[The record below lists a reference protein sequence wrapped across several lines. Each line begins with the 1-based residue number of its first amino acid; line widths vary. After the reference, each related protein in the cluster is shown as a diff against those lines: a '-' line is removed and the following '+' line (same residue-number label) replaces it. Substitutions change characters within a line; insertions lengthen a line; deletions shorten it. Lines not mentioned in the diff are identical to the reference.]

1 MATVMMVAPKNDAV
15 EVLCAVMPGVPAS
28 PDGPDFAAM
37 LASVPQVRLA
47 DGTAPT
53 GAVDSGLPPLPML
66 AEAVEDTPTPK
77 DLAEAE
83 IDVTCAPTIPVNW
96 LESAKGHTI
105 ATPKTR
111 AFSRGAGVGKER
123 PTETSQ
129 NPEVSQNGTTCTPNV
144 VPLIVVEIMP
154 IKVVADDP
162 EIAIA
167 AVAPQVDPV
176 RLAAMAR
183 KAEPVP
189 GIPVEP
195 KTIPVTPSAIM
206 MLAMP
211 GAEAKRKADLPVP
224 IVAAGAEQQV
234 PFQLLPMIEKV
245 AVAVA
250 ARTPVFA
257 VQIADVARDVLRIT
271 GDAEM
276 RFNVKPDT
284 LGPIAVTIERGEA
297 GLGLKLGVETPAAV
311 QAVRQAEPILN
322 DVRGNAP
329 FVQVSVDLNSPDA
342 RGRPARAAALIRR
355 ARQDDREIM
364 LQHAP
369 VTTGRYA

>member
-1 MATVMMVAPKNDAV
+1 MATVMMVAAKIDAV
-15 EVLCAVMPGVPAS
+15 EVLCAVMPGAPGS
-28 PDGPDFAAM
+28 PDGPDFPAM

-53 GAVDSGLPPLPML
+53 GAVDSALPALPMPTVV
-66 AEAVEDTPTPK
+66 VEISPTPE
-77 DLAEAE
+77 DLVETE
-83 IDVTCAPTIPVNW
+83 IDVAPTIPVNW
-96 LESAKGHTI
+96 LESVKGHTVVSPR
-105 ATPKTR
+105 TL
-111 AFSRGAGVGKER
+111 AFSRGAGAD
-123 PTETSQ
+123 TESSLDLPQ
-129 NPEVSQNGTTCTPNV
+129 NPDTSQNGTAAAPNAG
-144 VPLIVVEIMP
+144 PSTVVESMP
-154 IKVVADDP
+154 VSVFADDP
-162 EIAIA
+162 AIAIA

-176 RLAAMAR
+176 RLVAMAR
-183 KAEPVP
+183 KVEPVA
-189 GIPVEP
+189 GTPVEP
-195 KTIPVTPSAIM
+195 KAIPVTPSAIM

-211 GAEAKRKADLPVP
+211 GAEAKRKADLPEP
-224 IVAAGAEQQV
+224 IATLGAEQRMPLQ
-234 PFQLLPMIEKV
+234 PLPMIEKV

-284 LGPIAVTIERGEA
+284 LGPIAVTIERGDA

-311 QAVRQAEPILN
+311 QVVRQAEPMMN

-342 RGRPARAAALIRR
+342 RGRQARAATLIRR

>member
-1 MATVMMVAPKNDAV
+1 MATVMMVAAKIDAV
-15 EVLCAVMPGVPAS
+15 EVLCAVMPGAPAS

-37 LASVPQVRLA
+37 IASVPQARLA

-53 GAVDSGLPPLPML
+53 GAVDPVLPALPMPTV
-66 AEAVEDTPTPK
+66 AVEISPTPE
-77 DLAEAE
+77 DLVETE
-83 IDVTCAPTIPVNW
+83 IDVAPIPVNW
-96 LESAKGHTI
+96 LESAKGHTVVMPRTL
-105 ATPKTR
+105 AL
-111 AFSRGAGVGKER
+111 SRGAGAGKER
-123 PTETSQ
+123 PTEISQ

-162 EIAIA
+162 ALAIA
-167 AVAPQVDPV
+167 AVAPQIDPV

-211 GAEAKRKADLPVP
+211 GADVKRKADLPEP
-224 IVAAGAEQQV
+224 IATPGAEQRM
-234 PFQLLPMIEKV
+234 PFQPLPMIEKV

-284 LGPIAVTIERGEA
+284 LGPIAVTIERGDA

-329 FVQVSVDLNSPDA
+329 FVQVSVDLNSPDT
-342 RGRPARAAALIRR
+342 RGRQARAATLIRR

>member
-1 MATVMMVAPKNDAV
+1 MMVAAKIDAV
-15 EVLCAVMPGVPAS
+15 EVLCAIMPGVPAS

-37 LASVPQVRLA
+37 LASVPKARLE
-47 DGTAPT
+47 DGTAPSAAVEVAPTPNDLVETEIDGT
-53 GAVDSGLPPLPML
+53 GAPTLAALDAPMV
-66 AEAVEDTPTPK
+66 AS
-77 DLAEAE
+77 
-83 IDVTCAPTIPVNW
+83 NW
-96 LESAKGHTI
+96 LESAKDHTKV
-105 ATPKTR
+105 TPRTLTV
-111 AFSRGAGVGKER
+111 SRSAGVGEAR
-123 PTETSQ
+123 AREESQ
-129 NPEVSQNGTTCTPNV
+129 QPAVSQNGTIPTPNV
-144 VPLIVVEIMP
+144 TPLTVVQVMP
-154 IKVVADDP
+154 ISVLASDP
-162 EIAIA
+162 AMAIA
-167 AVAPQVDPV
+167 AAAPQVDPV
-176 RLAAMAR
+176 RPAVMPR
-183 KAEPVP
+183 NAEPAT

-195 KTIPVTPSAIM
+195 KAIPVTPPASM
-206 MLAMP
+206 TLATP
-211 GAEAKRKADLPVP
+211 GADIKRKADLPDP
-224 IVAAGAEQQV
+224 IVATGVEQRMPLQ
-234 PFQLLPMIEKV
+234 PLPVMDKGT
-245 AVAVA
+245 AAVA

-297 GLGLKLGVETPAAV
+297 GLGLKLGVETPSAI
-311 QAVRQAEPILN
+311 QAVRQAEPMLN

>member
-37 LASVPQVRLA
+37 MASVPQAGLE
-47 DGTAPT
+47 DGTVPT
-53 GAVDSGLPPLPML
+53 GAVDPALPALPMPTV
-66 AEAVEDTPTPK
+66 AVEISPTPE
-77 DLAEAE
+77 DLVETE
-83 IDVTCAPTIPVNW
+83 IDIAPIPVNW
-96 LESAKGHTI
+96 LESAKGHTVVMPRTL
-105 ATPKTR
+105 AL
-111 AFSRGAGVGKER
+111 SRGAR
-123 PTETSQ
+123 ADTEISLDLPQ
-129 NPEVSQNGTTCTPNV
+129 NPDTSQNGTAATPNAG
-144 VPLIVVEIMP
+144 PSTVVESMP
-154 IKVVADDP
+154 VSVFADDP
-162 EIAIA
+162 AIAIV

-211 GAEAKRKADLPVP
+211 GADVKRKADLPEP
-224 IVAAGAEQQV
+224 IATPGAEQRM
-234 PFQLLPMIEKV
+234 PFQPLPMIEKV

-311 QAVRQAEPILN
+311 HAVRQAEPILN